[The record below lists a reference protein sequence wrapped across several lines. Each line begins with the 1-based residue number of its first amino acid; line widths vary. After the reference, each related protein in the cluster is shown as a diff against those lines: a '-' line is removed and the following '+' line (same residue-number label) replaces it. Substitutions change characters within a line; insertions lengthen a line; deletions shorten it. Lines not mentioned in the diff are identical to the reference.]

1 MKIPLFSLTLS
12 GLLLC
17 AFSTD
22 TPKYTIGDKA
32 ENFTLRNVDG
42 RMISL
47 SDYDHAEG
55 VIVIFTCLHCP
66 YAELYE
72 ERIIQL
78 HKKYAPKGY
87 PVVAINPSSPFL
99 FPEDTFEKMR
109 ARAKAKR
116 YPFNYLQD
124 STQVVALRFGAAR
137 TPHVYLLDKKRAV
150 RYIGAIDDNAE
161 SPQAVKRR
169 YVEDA
174 IAALMRGESPNPEI
188 TQAVG
193 CPIRVPKNL
202 PRGDSSNL
210 ASPRR
215 R

>member
-1 MKIPLFSLTLS
+1 MKIHTLSLALS

-17 AFSTD
+17 AFNDS
-22 TPKYTIGDKA
+22 PSKYTIGDKA
-32 ENFTLRNVDG
+32 EDFTLRNVDG

-47 SDYDHAEG
+47 SDYGHAEG
-55 VIVIFTCLHCP
+55 VIVVFTCLHCP

-72 ERIIQL
+72 HRIIEL

-87 PVVAINPSSPFL
+87 PVLAINPTNPFL
-99 FPEDTFEKMR
+99 FPEDNFEKMR
-109 ARAKAKR
+109 ARAKARR

-124 STQVVALRFGAAR
+124 SAQVVFPRFGAVR
-137 TPHVYLLDKKRAV
+137 TPHVYLLDKARIV

-169 YVEDA
+169 YVEEA
-174 IAALMRGESPNPEI
+174 IAALMRGERPNPEI
-188 TQAVG
+188 TQAIG
-193 CPIRVPKNL
+193 CPIRVPKNVPL
-202 PRGDSSNL
+202 VDSTA